1 MRSFLKASMSQWR
14 NMKHSQQ
21 QRVISEFRR
30 QEEQR
35 EDQTKRITKDRQMQ
49 ANLMSEERLEKKRYL
64 RKVQDELHE
73 SQIEDAL
80 IKVTLSHSIHEKH
93 LLKRQRG
100 FICVRET
107 GPKSN
112 CLLHL
117 TLTGRG
123 GENIQGKATATRR
136 ENGTRTGPHQ
146 L

>member
-1 MRSFLKASMSQWR
+1 MRSFLKASMNQRR
-14 NMKHSQQ
+14 NMTHSQQ

-49 ANLMSEERLEKKRYL
+49 TNLMSEERLEKKRYL

-80 IKVTLSHSIHEKH
+80 IKVWLSHSIHEKH
-93 LLKRQRG
+93 LLKQQLG
-100 FICVRET
+100 IICVRET

-112 CLLHL
+112 C
-117 TLTGRG
+117 
-123 GENIQGKATATRR
+123 
-136 ENGTRTGPHQ
+136 
-146 L
+146 

>member
-1 MRSFLKASMSQWR
+1 M
-14 NMKHSQQ
+14 
-21 QRVISEFRR
+21 
-30 QEEQR
+30 
-35 EDQTKRITKDRQMQ
+35 QT
-49 ANLMSEERLEKKRYL
+49 NLMSEERLEKKRYL

-80 IKVTLSHSIHEKH
+80 IKVWLSHSIHEKH
-93 LLKRQRG
+93 LLKQQLG
-100 FICVRET
+100 IICVRET

-112 CLLHL
+112 CQLHL

-123 GENIQGKATATRR
+123 GENIQGKATATRG